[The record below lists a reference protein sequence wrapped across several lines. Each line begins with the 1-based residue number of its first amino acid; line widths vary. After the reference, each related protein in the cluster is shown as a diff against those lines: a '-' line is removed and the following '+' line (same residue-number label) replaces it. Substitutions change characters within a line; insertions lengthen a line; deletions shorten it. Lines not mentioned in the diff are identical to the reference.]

1 MYYNKVEISGVN
13 TSKLKT
19 LTSDEKQELLKKAS
33 KGDKLARQELIDGNL
48 RLVLSIVQRFS
59 NRNENADDL
68 FQVGCIGLIK
78 AVDNFNTELDVK
90 FSTYAVPMIS
100 GEIKR
105 FLRDDGIVKVSRT
118 LKETAYKVKKMR
130 EEIVNRTGVEPK
142 LEEISSLLQIDM
154 EEIVASL
161 EANVEV
167 ESIHKT
173 IYENDGNAIYLID
186 KIVSEEDEKEEVINH
201 MLIEELMRDLND
213 EERQLIQM
221 RYYENKTQT
230 EIANVIGV
238 SQVQVSRMEKRI
250 LLKMRQ
256 QI

>member
-1 MYYNKVEISGVN
+1 
-13 TSKLKT
+13 
-19 LTSDEKQELLKKAS
+19 
-33 KGDKLARQELIDGNL
+33 
-48 RLVLSIVQRFS
+48 
-59 NRNENADDL
+59 
-68 FQVGCIGLIK
+68 
-78 AVDNFNTELDVK
+78 
-90 FSTYAVPMIS
+90 
-100 GEIKR
+100 
-105 FLRDDGIVKVSRT
+105 
-118 LKETAYKVKKMR
+118 
-130 EEIVNRTGVEPK
+130 
-142 LEEISSLLQIDM
+142 
-154 EEIVASL
+154 VASL